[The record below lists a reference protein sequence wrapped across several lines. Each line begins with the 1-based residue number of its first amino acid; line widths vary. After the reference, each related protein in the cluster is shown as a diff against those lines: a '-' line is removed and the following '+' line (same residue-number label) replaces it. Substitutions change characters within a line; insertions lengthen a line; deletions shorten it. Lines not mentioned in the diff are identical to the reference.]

1 MKKLFLTTAIVLAL
15 GMFSFANPNDGGL
28 FQRGA
33 SENATGM
40 YNRDGNP
47 LLPGHGLTDNQDANA
62 PLGTGVA
69 IMLGL
74 GAAYLVGKK
83 RRED

>member
-15 GMFSFANPNDGGL
+15 GMFGFANPNDGGL

-33 SENATGM
+33 SEKTTGM

-47 LLPGHGLTDNQDANA
+47 LLPGHGLNSNQDANA

-83 RRED
+83 RREE